1 MMGRRIFVAMRL
13 SVPLQTLCLLLAA
26 VLCPAAADAQGMAT
40 SAGRATPAEDGQWL
54 MPAKNYA
61 STRFSGLEEITVGNA
76 KNLKVAWT
84 FSTGVTRGH
93 EAAPLVVG
101 GVMYVVTPYPN
112 VLYAL
117 DLANAGAVLWKYEP
131 KPAAA

>member
-1 MMGRRIFVAMRL
+1 MRVRSLPSTFLIVVFGLSIAPVA
-13 SVPLQTLCLLLAA
+13 
-26 VLCPAAADAQGMAT
+26 PAQDKAT
-40 SAGRATPAEDGQWL
+40 SAAQATQAEDGQWL

-61 STRFSGLEEITVGNA
+61 STRYSGLEEITVANA
-76 KNLKVAWT
+76 KELKVAWT

-101 GVMYVVTPYPN
+101 GMMYVVTPYPN

-117 DLANAGAVLWKYEP
+117 DLAN
-131 KPAAA
+131 